1 LQLWGDIIL
10 EHLQN
15 TNRKLRRLR
24 SGSLFAMIAP
34 NFVPMTCLS
43 TIKIRMI
50 QISTVRTLSPTLLF
64 LALGV
69 AIAQPRSGD
78 WLTVS
83 RNNLCVTQGVIE
95 KTSANRLSVN
105 VSKMRAYVNAWTAQ
119 SAEIRF
125 TYLGGTR
132 QQSALGSGQMRRQ
145 FGLKLHAQDAC
156 NLVYAIW
163 RILPESKFVVSVKRN
178 LDAHSSSECGNR
190 GYVTIKPRKASAVP
204 SLQAGESHVLRAEMK
219 NSELRI
225 YVDDREV
232 WQGDVGS
239 QAAQLV
245 GPVGIRSDNAQL
257 EFDLMAREYEGAHPD
272 YVRACKT
279 GATDSD

>member
-1 LQLWGDIIL
+1 M

-15 TNRKLRRLR
+15 ANHKLR
-24 SGSLFAMIAP
+24 SGSLFAMIAA
-34 NFVPMTCLS
+34 NFVPTTRLGP
-43 TIKIRMI
+43 IKIRMI
-50 QISTVRTLSPTLLF
+50 QISTLRTLCLPLLF
-64 LALGV
+64 LASGV
-69 AIAQPRSGD
+69 AIAQPRSGN

-83 RNNLCVTQGVIE
+83 RSNLCVTEGVIE

-125 TYLGGTR
+125 TYGGGTR

-163 RILPESKFVVSVKRN
+163 RIEPESKFVVSVKTN
-178 LDAHSSSECGNR
+178 PDAHSSSECGNR
-190 GYVTIKPRKASAVP
+190 GYATNKPRKASPVP
-204 SLQAGESHVLRAEMK
+204 SLQPGQSHALRAEMK

-232 WQGDVGS
+232 WQGDVGAH
-239 QAAQLV
+239 AAELA

-257 EFDLMAREYEGAHPD
+257 EFDLAAREYEGAHPD
-272 YVRACKT
+272 SVKACRT

>member
-1 LQLWGDIIL
+1 
-10 EHLQN
+10 
-15 TNRKLRRLR
+15 
-24 SGSLFAMIAP
+24 
-34 NFVPMTCLS
+34 
-43 TIKIRMI
+43 MI
-50 QISTVRTLSPTLLF
+50 QMSTVRTLSPTLLF

-69 AIAQPRSGD
+69 AIAQPRSGN

-83 RNNLCVTQGVIE
+83 SSNLCVTEGAIE
-95 KTSANRLSVN
+95 KTSANRLSVD
-105 VSKMRAYVNAWTAQ
+105 VPKMRAYVNAWTAQ
-119 SAEIRF
+119 SAELRF
-125 TYLGGTR
+125 TYMGGTK
-132 QQSALGSGQMRRQ
+132 QQSALASGQMRRQ

-163 RILPESKFVVSVKRN
+163 RIQPESKLVVSVKSN
-178 LDAHSSSECGNR
+178 PDAHSSECGNR

-204 SLQAGESHVLRAEMK
+204 SLQPGQSHALRAEMK

-239 QAAQLV
+239 HAAQLV

-257 EFDLMAREYEGAHPD
+257 EFDLMAGEYEGAHPD
-272 YVRACKT
+272 YVKACKT
-279 GATDSD
+279 GAADSD